1 MGLVIKTQ
9 ITAVAKQISKAK
21 GCQVNN
27 VADDFLP
34 AVNAKVRKMLEE
46 AVERAHANNRRTLMG
61 RDL

>member
-1 MGLVIKTQ
+1 MALVVKTN
-9 ITAVAKQISKAK
+9 INAAVKEISKVRGFK
-21 GCQVNN
+21 VNN

-34 AVNAKVRKMLEE
+34 AANAKVRKLLEE